1 MSDDQEFEIVVF
13 TPATAY
19 VNRTQN
25 LNVKVTAATYEE
37 AREALEDTLG
47 ELASKRVQLNRARKH
62 GIEAIDH
69 TSKRYMPYCQRC
81 EGPVRFNSEGITVC
95 PTCAPRGQDEAG
107 TVAMLCQACKGP
119 MQVNSDK
126 IWACPTCNPDPCNSP
141 P

>member
-1 MSDDQEFEIVVF
+1 MADEEFEIVIL
-13 TPATAY
+13 TPETAY

-37 AREALEDTLG
+37 AREALEHTLG
-47 ELASKRVQLNRARKH
+47 ELASKRVQQKREL
-62 GIEAIDH
+62 DH
-69 TSKRYMPYCQRC
+69 AWNAMAQRQ
-81 EGPVRFNSEGITVC
+81 EGI
-95 PTCAPRGQDEAG
+95 
-107 TVAMLCQACKGP
+107 AMLCQACKGP